1 MWIPPKNLAAFKRFN
16 STFILWACLHIE
28 RSSIEF
34 RRASVPK
41 FMWPWTSQT
50 SHRAVE
56 YWTTQGKCNINILSW
71 VGNFNETLTKAWEN
85 LERCKSS
92 KDGWL
97 WLSQWQCNLKCQRS
111 DDVLPQTNL
120 ISANKSQIKSNRD
133 VQSWN
138 FNETLERCKSSKDCG
153 LHIDNV
159 ISNVKDLTKSSH
171 KPI

>member
-97 WLSQWQCNLKCQRS
+97 WPPHWQCNLKCQIK
-111 DDVLPQTNL
+111 V
-120 ISANKSQIKSNRD
+120 KSN
-133 VQSWN
+133 QTGMCN
-138 FNETLERCKSSKDCG
+138 PETLTKLWKDASHQKTVASTLTMQSQMSKIWRSPPTTQFNIC
-153 LHIDNV
+153 
-159 ISNVKDLTKSSH
+159 
-171 KPI
+171 